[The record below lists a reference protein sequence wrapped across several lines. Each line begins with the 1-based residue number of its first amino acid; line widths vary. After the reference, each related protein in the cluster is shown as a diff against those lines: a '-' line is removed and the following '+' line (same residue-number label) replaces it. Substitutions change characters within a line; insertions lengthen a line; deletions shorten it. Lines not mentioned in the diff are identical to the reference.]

1 MKTRQEK
8 LYEWFKSETERDE
21 QFVEKT
27 KSDLIK
33 NLQGIKRED
42 LFPVPQK
49 MTIWQRIR
57 KVLNF

>member
-33 NLQGIKRED
+33 NLQGIKKD
-42 LFPVPQK
+42 DIFPKVQK

>member
-8 LYEWFKSETERDE
+8 LYEWYKSETERDE

-27 KSDLIK
+27 RSDLIK
-33 NLQGIKRED
+33 NLQGIKKD
-42 LFPVPQK
+42 DIFPKVQK

>member
-33 NLQGIKRED
+33 NLQGIKND
-42 LFPVPQK
+42 DIFPKVQK

>member
-27 KSDLIK
+27 RSDLIK
-33 NLQGIKRED
+33 NLQGIKKD
-42 LFPVPQK
+42 DIFPKVQK

>member
-8 LYEWFKSETERDE
+8 LYEWFKNETERDE

>member
-8 LYEWFKSETERDE
+8 LYEWYKSETERDE

-33 NLQGIKRED
+33 NLQGIKKD
-42 LFPVPQK
+42 DIFPKVQK

>member
-1 MKTRQEK
+1 MKTRQDK
-8 LYEWFKSETERDE
+8 LYEWYKSETERDE

-33 NLQGIKRED
+33 NLQGIKKD
-42 LFPVPQK
+42 DIFPKVQK

>member
-42 LFPVPQK
+42 LFPVPKK